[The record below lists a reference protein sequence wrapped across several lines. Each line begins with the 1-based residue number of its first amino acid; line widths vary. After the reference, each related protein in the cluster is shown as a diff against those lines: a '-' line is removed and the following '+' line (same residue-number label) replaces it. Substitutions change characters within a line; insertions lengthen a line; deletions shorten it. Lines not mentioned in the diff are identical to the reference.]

1 LLSALPAEQPERILP
16 ELVKQIAEGD
26 GGGFQEDDVT
36 ILLYRITNRAV
47 PMRDNLAA
55 PLRWL
60 RSLFEKD

>member
-1 LLSALPAEQPERILP
+1 
-16 ELVKQIAEGD
+16 
-26 GGGFQEDDVT
+26 VT